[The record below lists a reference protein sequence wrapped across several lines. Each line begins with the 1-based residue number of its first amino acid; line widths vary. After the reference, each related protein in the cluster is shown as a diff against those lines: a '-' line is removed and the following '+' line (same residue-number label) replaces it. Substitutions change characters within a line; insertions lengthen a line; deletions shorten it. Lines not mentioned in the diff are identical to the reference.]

1 MQYNRLPRIIN
12 KYPQTGNY
20 ITTGIGKSSLYGL
33 YDSVNRIDFDLP
45 TLDNI
50 TIVPDTTI
58 RTLVAIY
65 EDRNDTT
72 PQYYTSEIY
81 HRDLS
86 AAKIEANPYFLEA
99 SFNPSNVVNIYLKE
113 IINSTDSY
121 KEAELKRGLL
131 FSRNNFI
138 LYNNAGISSPTTRA
152 IISLTGNTNNTNN
165 TNGTQSELSKQLTL
179 VDSEILKLENEI
191 TNVESKIKRTGF
203 FGARAK
209 VDVDGESISSKIPFN
224 RNKQI
229 DDIKNQLSGKLLKLK
244 ERKKNV
250 ESNIA
255 AAGVAKI
262 VTKELKE
269 ENIKVDKPTFLDKI
283 KNKSL
288 DVPKT
293 KDIIEVNGVFVDC
306 ILLIKYIDWVLSEP
320 NIDEIEDGGVIAPEI
335 LLEFEQAPKESKV
348 DELDGNKNPIETDT
362 PPSTNSNTGTGK
374 FFEYQIIRLS
384 IPANAAASTMTFR
397 TSNGNIETIST
408 ANYGPVGTYCI
419 EENSFGGNYNLY
431 QRTQLAPCNIPANP
445 ATGGGGGGGYRG
457 GGSYDYYDNQNRN
470 IDYIDRQRD
479 FQNIQ

>member
-45 TLDNI
+45 ALDNI

-152 IISLTGNTNNTNN
+152 IINLTGNTNNTNN
-165 TNGTQSELSKQLTL
+165 TNGNQSELSKQLTL

-209 VDVDGESISSKIPFN
+209 VDVDGESISSRIPFN

-255 AAGVAKI
+255 AAGLARI

-283 KNKSL
+283 KNKSV
-288 DVPKT
+288 DIPKT

-320 NIDEIEDGGVIAPEI
+320 NIDEIEDGGVINPEI

-362 PPSTNSNTGTGK
+362 PPSTNPNTGTGK

-384 IPANAAASTMTFR
+384 IPASAAASTMTFR
-397 TSNGNIETIST
+397 TSNGNTETIST

-431 QRTQLAPCNIPANP
+431 QRTQLAPCNLPANP
-445 ATGGGGGGGYRG
+445 STGGGGGGGYRG
-457 GGSYDYYDNQNRN
+457 GGSYDYYDNQNRD
-470 IDYIDRQRD
+470 IDYIDRRRD